1 MKSSGAAFRA
11 FLAETFDK
19 MGFASSIADPDIWL
33 RPAVKADGEEYYEY
47 LICYVDDVL
56 GVSEHV
62 KELMKEI
69 QQDFKFKKNK
79 IEPPSMYL
87 GARLEEKMLNSC
99 HIWTMCRKDYIKLAV
114 ENIERRLQGKGLKLP
129 IKALTPMSN
138 DYIPELENSPEL
150 KDTDITFYPEIIAHF
165 L

>member
-87 GARLEEKMLNSC
+87 GARQEEKMLNSC
-99 HIWTMCRKDYIKLAV
+99 HIWTMCR
-114 ENIERRLQGKGLKLP
+114 
-129 IKALTPMSN
+129 
-138 DYIPELENSPEL
+138 
-150 KDTDITFYPEIIAHF
+150 
-165 L
+165 